1 MSPRRSLVWFA
12 LCPLFLFGSLERAIV
27 EARREVQQ
35 ENLALIR
42 EREAVGRERR
52 ELHATLSDREAAV
65 SELRREVE
73 RLRRVQRQTGEEAQR
88 QRRELEQARR
98 READLRAL
106 SREARRSLE
115 ARLSTA
121 AAPLVRDAL
130 DSIDT
135 ALRDEGPDA
144 AARASRETVE
154 IHTQVIA
161 RLTHPAR
168 LPASAVL
175 PDGLEVEGTAVLIG
189 PLAWFTAENPPLQG
203 LLADRADNALP
214 RLLPVQAPG
223 IATLAEGGDA
233 VVPLDLT
240 GGRALLLSEAGRPW
254 FSRLQDGGVTMIPL
268 ALTAIASLALVLW
281 KTATLFPVRGRDPA
295 LVQAV
300 ATDLRAGDLESASN
314 RVAASPQPLRTL
326 LEGGLAHPR
335 ANAEELEELMHER
348 MLGLI
353 PRLDRHL
360 GTLAVLGGVA
370 PLLGLLGTVTGMIH
384 TFELVTLFGS
394 GNERILSQ
402 GISEALVTT
411 MSGLVIAVPVLLAHA
426 FLSRRV
432 RVIISELEQSIAG
445 FIQARHS
452 REEAA

>member
-1 MSPRRSLVWFA
+1 MKLPLGFLLVLFA
-12 LCPLFLFGSLERAIV
+12 PPLLFGSLERAIV
-27 EARREVQQ
+27 EARREVRQ
-35 ENLALIR
+35 ENMALLR
-42 EREAVGRERR
+42 EREEVGRERR
-52 ELHATLSDREAAV
+52 ELHAKLTEREAAV
-65 SELRREVE
+65 AELRREVE
-73 RLRRVQRQTGEEAQR
+73 RLRRVRRQTGEEAR
-88 QRRELEQARR
+88 SQRRALEQARR

-106 SREARRSLE
+106 AREARRSLE
-115 ARLSTA
+115 ARLSSA
-121 AAPLVRDAL
+121 ASPLARDAL
-130 DSIDT
+130 DTIDA
-135 ALRDEGPDA
+135 ALREEGPDA
-144 AARASRETVE
+144 AARAARETVE
-154 IHTQVIA
+154 AHA
-161 RLTHPAR
+161 RLLERLAEPVR

-175 PDGLEVEGTAVLIG
+175 PDGLEVEGTAVLLG
-189 PLAWFTAENPPLQG
+189 PLAWLTADNPLRQG
-203 LLADRADNALP
+203 VLADRSDNVLP
-214 RLLPVQAPG
+214 RLWPVQAPE
-223 IATLAEGGDA
+223 ITTFAEGGDA
-233 VVPLDLT
+233 VLPMDLT
-240 GGRALLLSEAGRPW
+240 GGRALLLDEAGRPW
-254 FSRLQDGGVTMIPL
+254 FHRLQDGGVTMIPL
-268 ALTAIASLALVLW
+268 ALTALASLGLVLW

-300 ATDLRAGDLESASN
+300 AGDLRGGDLERAAA

-394 GNERILSQ
+394 GNERILSR

-432 RVIISELEQSIAG
+432 RVIISQLEQSIAG

-452 REEAA
+452 GEEAA